1 MHRIIRKKEIAPLT
15 YMILVDAPL
24 IAKRARCGQFVILR
38 IDERGERIPLTI
50 AERYPNDGLI
60 KIIFQEVGLTTKRL
74 RCIAEGGE
82 VVDLIGPLGN
92 PTKVENYGTVVL
104 VGGGCGAAS
113 LEIISREMRIA
124 GNTIISIV
132 GARSSNFLVQVEEI
146 GANSDELHIS
156 TDDGTRGE
164 KGFVVAPLERIIKS
178 RHVDLIIAIG
188 PVPMMKA
195 VANVT
200 RSYGIKTIVSLN
212 PIMVDGTGMC
222 GSCRVSIGGKTMFAC
237 VDGPDFDA
245 RTVDFDLLI
254 NRQKMYLEEESIAA
268 RRQCTCS

>member
-1 MHRIIRKKEIAPLT
+1 MYKIVKKKKIAPLT

-50 AERYPNDGLI
+50 AERYPNGGLI

-74 RCIAEGGE
+74 RCIPEGGE

-92 PTKVENYGTVVL
+92 PTKVEKYGTIVL
-104 VGGGCGAAS
+104 VGGGYGAAS
-113 LEIISREMRIA
+113 LEIISREMRGA

-146 GANSDELHIS
+146 RANSDELHIS
-156 TDDGTRGE
+156 TDDGTSGE

-188 PVPMMKA
+188 PVPMMRA
-195 VANVT
+195 VANIT

-254 NRQKMYLEEESIAA
+254 NRQKMYLKEEGIAA

>member
-1 MHRIIRKKEIAPLT
+1 MYRIVKKKEIAPRT
-15 YMILVDAPL
+15 YMILIHAPL
-24 IAKRARCGQFVILR
+24 IAERARCGQFVVLR

-50 AERYPNDGLI
+50 AERYPNGGLI
-60 KIIFQEVGLTTKRL
+60 KIIFQEVGLTTRRL
-74 RCIAEGGE
+74 RCIPEGGE
-82 VVDLIGPLGN
+82 VVDLVGPLGN
-92 PTKVENYGTVVL
+92 PTKVKNFGTVVL
-104 VGGGCGAAS
+104 VGGGYGAAS
-113 LEIISREMRIA
+113 LEIISREMKAA

-146 GANSDELHIS
+146 GANSDELYIS

-164 KGFVVAPLERIIKS
+164 KGFVVAPLERIIKF

-195 VANVT
+195 VADVT

-237 VDGPDFDA
+237 VDGPEFDA
-245 RTVDFDLLI
+245 HTVDFGLLI
-254 NRQKMYLEEESIAA
+254 NRLKMYLEEEGIAA
-268 RRQCTCS
+268 RRQRKCS

>member
-1 MHRIIRKKEIAPLT
+1 MYRIVKKKEIAPLT

-60 KIIFQEVGLTTKRL
+60 KIIFQEVGLTTRRL

-104 VGGGCGAAS
+104 VGGGYGAAS
-113 LEIISREMRIA
+113 LEILSREMKDA
-124 GNTIISIV
+124 GNTIVSIV

-164 KGFVVAPLERIIKS
+164 KGFVVAPLKRIIKS
-178 RHVDLIIAIG
+178 RHIDLIIAIG

-254 NRQKMYLEEESIAA
+254 NRQKMYLKEEGIAA

>member
-1 MHRIIRKKEIAPLT
+1 MYRIVKKKEIAPLT

-50 AERYPNDGLI
+50 AERYPNSGLI
-60 KIIFQEVGLTTKRL
+60 KIIFQEVGLTTRRL
-74 RCIAEGGE
+74 RCIPEGGE

-104 VGGGCGAAS
+104 VGGGYGAAS
-113 LEIISREMRIA
+113 LEIISREMRAA

-146 GANSDELHIS
+146 GANSDELYIS

-178 RHVDLIIAIG
+178 RHVDLVIAIG

-195 VANVT
+195 VANAT
-200 RSYGIKTIVSLN
+200 RSYGIKTVISLN

-245 RTVDFDLLI
+245 HTVDFDLLI
-254 NRQKMYLEEESIAA
+254 SRLKMYLEEESIAA
-268 RRQCTCS
+268 RRDCKCS